1 MTHSN
6 ISTVV
11 SGGSVLLAL
20 GLALAAPTAPA
31 MAQDIPTVTAQMDDV
46 LTARVPYGDLNLA
59 SSDGQKALDRRV
71 FAATRKVCVYERGS
85 AAGLGERAC
94 RRDAYERAQPQIAAA
109 IERAR
114 NSALAL
120 AAKVEVKAH

>member
-1 MTHSN
+1 MTHPN
-6 ISTVV
+6 ISTVA

-20 GLALAAPTAPA
+20 GLALAAPAPA
-31 MAQDIPTVTAQMDDV
+31 TAQDIPTVIAEMDDV
-46 LTARVPYGDLNLA
+46 VTTRVPYGDLNLA
-59 SSDGQKALDRRV
+59 SSDGQKTLDRRV